1 MRGWSAAAVV
11 IGITGTA
18 WYPAAADSPSAVPI
32 ERPSEQRAAD
42 GEAPPRGLAAL
53 ESGVPLVRWPNYRAA
68 LVPVRTFGVAGDDR
82 GGIWVRLGVDGA
94 TAAPA
99 AASSSA
105 SRTRSPLTSAH
116 VTAPFPFFT
125 LVNSDDLFGQLFVRA
140 GARMSLHAEYHL
152 LRLSDPTSL
161 WYGIA
166 DPAGARERP
175 LGAAASTNRRE
186 LAHLI
191 GVGLSVALS
200 EHLAMEAQYGH
211 AVGPALAERGFAG
224 AAAHYGYLEL
234 TFRY

>member
-11 IGITGTA
+11 IVITGTA
-18 WYPAAADSPSAVPI
+18 WHAAADSPPAAPI
-32 ERPSEQRAAD
+32 ERLSEQADAD
-42 GEAPPRGLAAL
+42 GEPQPRGLGAL
-53 ESGVPLVRWPNYRAA
+53 ESGMPLVRWPNYGAA
-68 LVPVRTFGVAGDDR
+68 LVPVRTFGIAGDDR

-99 AASSSA
+99 SASA
-105 SRTRSPLTSAH
+105 SRTRSPFTSAH

-140 GARMSLHAEYHL
+140 GARMSLHAEYHV

-166 DPAGARERP
+166 DTAGVHDRP
-175 LGAAASTNRRE
+175 IAAAASTNRRE

-191 GVGLSVALS
+191 GVGLSVTLS